1 MHLTP
6 LCTLHSYAPNSSIY
20 FIHLTLLLYLQ
31 DIDTIEQSL
40 GPNRPPKRSR
50 VLEMFHTHLEKFQ
63 LPELAKYVQ
72 G

>member
-1 MHLTP
+1 MILRDVFKSFVY
-6 LCTLHSYAPNSSIY
+6 LAL
-20 FIHLTLLLYLQ
+20 LTLILPFLL
-31 DIDTIEQSL
+31 DIDAIEQSL

-63 LPELAKYVQ
+63 LTELAKYVQ